1 MRMIRFVNATMRVRE
16 NSKKLSNFINS
27 KGDTEIPL
35 KSISIG
41 VLVTSTRKV
50 FPNPFS
56 VTDHYFLLNFDQTG
70 ST

>member
-1 MRMIRFVNATMRVRE
+1 MSMVRFVNATMRVHE
-16 NSKKLSNFINS
+16 NSKKLSYFINS

-35 KSISIG
+35 KSISVG
-41 VLVTSTRKV
+41 VLVTSTWKV

-56 VTDHYFLLNFDQTG
+56 VTEDYFLLNLDQTG